1 MIQDRFARMRPA
13 RERRMA
19 ADTAA
24 LRRRHMPGHRFR
36 LFAGMRLVVELGLQM
51 CYNKNAAGNSKR
63 E

>member
-19 ADTAA
+19 VDTAA

-36 LFAGMRLVVELGLQM
+36 LFAGMHLIVELRLQM
-51 CYNKNAAGNSKR
+51 CYNKTAAGEYKR